1 MNQTMSNYNPYSLE
15 GMTILITGASAGIGR
30 ATAIECSKL
39 GAKVILVAR
48 NEERLKG
55 VMNELEGDDHQ
66 YISCDLTS
74 IESVF
79 EMVDNL
85 PVLDGVVL
93 NAGVSILAPILF
105 FKEETVKDTFSLNTI
120 SPMMTFQRLA
130 KKRKLQKDSSVVFT
144 SSIAGL
150 GSAAV
155 GEAAYMASKGA
166 ISAFIKGAALELSK
180 KGVRVNAV
188 CPGMVQTE
196 MTDAYGLDENNNPDL
211 ANYPLGRYGQPID
224 IAHAIIY
231 LLSKAS
237 SWVTGSN
244 LIIDGGLT
252 IK

>member
-1 MNQTMSNYNPYSLE
+1 MNSYNPYSLA
-15 GMTILITGASAGIGR
+15 GKTILVTGSSAGIGR

-48 NEERLKG
+48 NEERLKQVLG
-55 VMNELEGDDHQ
+55 ELEGEGHQ
-66 YISCDLTS
+66 YEKCDLS
-74 IESVF
+74 LSDNISEL
-79 EMVDNL
+79 VDRL
-85 PVLDGVVL
+85 PVLDGAVL
-93 NAGVSILAPILF
+93 NAGVSILSPISFL
-105 FKEETVKDTFSLNTI
+105 KEEDLDATFTLNTK
-120 SPMMTFQRLA
+120 SPIITLQKLA
-130 KKRKLQKDSSVVFT
+130 KKRKLQKSSSVVFT

-150 GSAAV
+150 GAAAV

-166 ISAFIKGAALELSK
+166 ICAFIKGAALELSR
-180 KGVRVNAV
+180 KGVRVNSV

-196 MTDAYGLDENNNPDL
+196 MTDAYGMDSSNNPDL
-211 ANYPLGRYGQPID
+211 ENYPLGRYGQPQD

-231 LLSKAS
+231 LLSDAS